1 MRRHLTMYRRIL
13 KLIGI
18 AEITLAASI
27 LAGIVLM
34 IIAQVALNAGL
45 GNPLTWEQEAGAYA
59 LVWLTFVG
67 ASAGLKQM
75 RHISIVSFVGR
86 LPPRPRS
93 LIRATVFAT
102 MIWMYLTVMREL
114 IPIMEIEA
122 RATTVALPVDLP
134 RSYFFSVPLLAASA
148 MMALTTTLYFIEALL
163 GSFGSSA
170 HGDASDVLPVM
181 E

>member
-1 MRRHLTMYRRIL
+1 MQRHLARFRHVL
-13 KLIGI
+13 KLVGI
-18 AEITLAASI
+18 AEIILAAFI
-27 LAGIVLM
+27 LTGIVLM

-75 RHISIVSFVGR
+75 RHITIVSFVGR
-86 LPPRPRS
+86 LPHRPRA
-93 LIRATVFAT
+93 LVRAAVFAT
-102 MIWMYLTVMREL
+102 MLWMYFILMREL

-122 RATTVALPVDLP
+122 RATTVALPFDLP
-134 RSYFFSVPLLAASA
+134 RSYFFSVPLLATSA
-148 MMALTTTLYFIEALL
+148 MMALTTTLYFLEALL
-163 GSFGSSA
+163 TAS
-170 HGDASDVLPVM
+170 ASDRTADIVPVM

>member
-1 MRRHLTMYRRIL
+1 MRRHLARYRRIL

-18 AEITLAASI
+18 AEIILAASV
-27 LAGIVLM
+27 LTGIVLM

-75 RHISIVSFVGR
+75 RHISIVSFVGW
-86 LPPRPRS
+86 LPHRPRS
-93 LIRATVFAT
+93 LIRATVFAA
-102 MIWMYLTVMREL
+102 MLWMYFVVMREL

-148 MMALTTTLYFIEALL
+148 MMALTTALYFLEALL
-163 GSFGSSA
+163 GSLA
-170 HGDASDVLPVM
+170 RDDASEVLPVM